1 MRIKIFYLAMGM
13 MVFTPAHAF
22 DGNDEIKDML
32 HQARVLLNKNSVQE
46 NAVGESI
53 LMSMTGRSVEA
64 RYLLGWW
71 LLKEKDVGMDER
83 KRGLSLISSA
93 CFEGNKRAG
102 YLMANVYKRGGDIY
116 TSKNDKKAVA
126 LLRKILL
133 SDDSPSPDGE
143 SMLAKWLLEEDP
155 INNKKEAIYWLE
167 RSVNHKSDFAVLTL
181 APLYMQGAEKDVIKA
196 WFYSDLG
203 GTAMASEKHDIEKQM
218 TPEQLEQAQEMS
230 WRWQDEHHIHV
241 PGYRGQGS
249 PIRWRVEGH

>member
-83 KRGLSLISSA
+83 KKRTVINIFGLL
-93 CFEGNKRAG
+93 
-102 YLMANVYKRGGDIY
+102 
-116 TSKNDKKAVA
+116 
-126 LLRKILL
+126 
-133 SDDSPSPDGE
+133 
-143 SMLAKWLLEEDP
+143 
-155 INNKKEAIYWLE
+155 
-167 RSVNHKSDFAVLTL
+167 
-181 APLYMQGAEKDVIKA
+181 
-196 WFYSDLG
+196 
-203 GTAMASEKHDIEKQM
+203 
-218 TPEQLEQAQEMS
+218 
-230 WRWQDEHHIHV
+230 
-241 PGYRGQGS
+241 
-249 PIRWRVEGH
+249 